1 MNIFTASFQIFRKSS
16 NKLLIENDMEVKA
29 QTSREY
35 FRSLQIVFYALIAG
49 QFIFAMIALF
59 IRQMRV
65 IDTVDGLD
73 DIFLFIVPLFIIGGI
88 TGNWLF
94 FNNRIKASILKTS
107 MVEKM
112 SDYRAI
118 LIIRYA
124 LLEGPTL
131 LAIIVFLMT
140 GNLLFLGMAG
150 IVIIVFLVLRPSPQR
165 AVKDLQLNPFE
176 EQSVL
181 DPDKIIAEIKTNG
194 F

>member
-1 MNIFTASFQIFRKSS
+1 
-16 NKLLIENDMEVKA
+16 MEVKA

-49 QFIFAMIALF
+49 QLIFAMIALSL
-59 IRQMRV
+59 RQTGS
-65 IDTVDGLD
+65 IDIVDGLD
-73 DIFLFIVPLFIIGGI
+73 DVFLFIVPLFIIGGV
-88 TGNWLF
+88 TGSWLF
-94 FNNRIKASILKTS
+94 SRNRIKASILKTS
-107 MVEKM
+107 LVEKM

-118 LIIRYA
+118 MIIRYA
-124 LLEGPTL
+124 LLEGPTF

-150 IVIIVFLVLRPSPQR
+150 IVIIIFLVLRPSPQR
-165 AVKDLQLNPFE
+165 AVKDLQLNPVE

-181 DPDKIIAEIKTNG
+181 DPDKAIAEIKSNG